1 MDIFHGH
8 ELDGEEKRRTKMK
21 GEKIEG
27 AAVRFG
33 VINAGITT
41 EAEVEEHSWK
51 ESLKYLTRRS
61 WIIFGK
67 KLWERLELIRMR
79 YKMVS
84 FI

>member
-27 AAVRFG
+27 GGVRFG

-51 ESLKYLTRRS
+51 ESPKYPTRRS
-61 WIIFGK
+61 HVQIMDYIWQNIIPTVN
-67 KLWERLELIRMR
+67 EIRG
-79 YKMVS
+79 VIS
-84 FI
+84 